1 MLTME
6 PEHRHTLTAALLR
19 VLKAAETL
27 TRDCVRGPLTAWSW
41 SAEIAASDLN
51 LAPAWDGNVLH
62 ARLRGDIAR
71 GTEAAR
77 EHGLAL
83 FELARS
89 RRELAVPLATVTR
102 AAIEAY
108 GRVYWLLS
116 AETVEECISR
126 LASLEYLAL
135 SYPERVGALLR
146 RLPFET
152 EATKPVDE
160 HRKRLAAWAKAR
172 GVTLGGG
179 APGVLAIALLE
190 SMYPGHGAYTYSG
203 LSGAAH
209 ANEWAT
215 ANFYDFQ
222 SGRIRRD
229 DKMLMEYCM
238 YTIEATKTICEL
250 LLQGFE
256 PDVAV
261 VQRWTQAYDGAQR
274 SIAGFVNRM
283 PDPS

>member
-6 PEHRHTLTAALLR
+6 PEHRQVLTAALLR
-19 VLKAAETL
+19 VLKAADTL
-27 TRDCVRGPLTAWSW
+27 TRDCVHGPLTAWSW
-41 SAEIAASDLN
+41 SAEIAASNLN

-62 ARLRGDIAR
+62 TRLRADTAR
-71 GTEAAR
+71 GAEAAR

-116 AETVEECISR
+116 AETAEECVSR

-146 RLPFET
+146 RLPFEV
-152 EATKPVDE
+152 EATKPVDA
-160 HRKRLAAWAKAR
+160 HRQNLAAWAKAR

-190 SMYPGHGAYTYSG
+190 VLYPEHGAYTYAG

-215 ANFYDFQ
+215 ANFFDFQ

-238 YTIEATKTICEL
+238 YVIEATKTICDL
-250 LLQGFE
+250 LVQRFE

-261 VQRWTQAYDGAQR
+261 TQRWSQAYEGAQR
-274 SIAGFVNRM
+274 SIAGFINRT
-283 PDPS
+283 PDA